1 MKIVVIGGTGFI
13 GSKVV
18 IKLRSA
24 GHEVV
29 AAAPSEGINSVTG
42 EGLEPAMAG
51 AHAVL
56 DVTNSPTFEPQ
67 GILDFFRTSTGN
79 LLAAEKKTNVR
90 HHVVLSIV
98 GTEKLP
104 DNAYFKGKA
113 AQEDLV
119 KGSGMPYTIVH
130 ATQFMEYLGVI
141 ADLGGTGNETH
152 ISTGN
157 VQVIA
162 ADDLVDALVKVLTG
176 SPENATVQ
184 VAGPERAPMSEVVAR
199 YLKAKGDTRTVTADP
214 DALYFGSH
222 LDIDTLVPSGE
233 VRLGKTRFDQWISA
247 QS

>member
-18 IKLRSA
+18 VKLRSA

-42 EGLEPAMAG
+42 EGLVPAMAG

-162 ADDLVDALVKVLTG
+162 ADDLVDALVEVLTG
-176 SPENATVQ
+176 SPANATIQ

-199 YLKAKGDTRTVTADP
+199 YLKAKGDARTVTADP

-222 LDIDTLVPSGE
+222 LDTDTLVPSGE

>member
-1 MKIVVIGGTGFI
+1 MKFVVVGGTGFI

-18 IKLRSA
+18 AKLQAA

-29 AAAPSEGINSVTG
+29 AAAPNNGVNSVTG
-42 EGLEPAMAG
+42 EGLDRAMAG
-51 AHAVL
+51 THAVL

-67 GILDFFRTSTGN
+67 AILDFFRTSTAN
-79 LLAAEKKTNVR
+79 LLDAEKKANVQ

-119 KGSGMPYTIVH
+119 KAAGVPYTIVH

-141 ADLGGTGNETH
+141 ADLGGTEKETH

-162 ADDLVDALVKVLTG
+162 ADDLAEALVGVLTG
-176 SPENATVQ
+176 SPSNAIVQ

-199 YLKAKGDTRTVTADP
+199 YLKAKGDARTVKADP

-222 LDIDTLVPSGE
+222 LKADTLVPAGE
-233 VRLGKTRFDQWISA
+233 VLLGKTRFDQWIST